1 MTVKISV
8 EAVEG
13 VRSAH
18 GFVRTAVR
26 CVLIVAMSVAT
37 AFPV

>member
-1 MTVKISV
+1 MTVKTSV

-13 VRSAH
+13 VRIVH

-26 CVLIVAMSVAT
+26 CVLIVAMSVET